1 MRLLSALWRVD
12 PAPLFDRKYYLSLN
26 PDVVESGVDP
36 LFHFVWCGG
45 SEGRQP
51 HPLFDSRYYLDRYPD
66 VARSG
71 HNPLFHFLRFGGH
84 EARSPHQAFDS
95 AFYLASNSD
104 VAATKTNPLVHF
116 VRDGAA
122 EGRLPHPDFSP
133 ELYYLAHPDV
143 AVTNLHPVRHF
154 AEHGAAEGRFTSK
167 IRLRP
172 EDFLPVSGRPP
183 APESSHEIDVIIP
196 VYKGLSETMACLA
209 SVLSSSNTV
218 RFRVVVVNDC
228 TPEPQLADHLRQ
240 LKRDG
245 RITLIENSEN
255 LGFVR
260 SVNVGMLASGRDV
273 VLLNSDT
280 MVSGDWLDRLSA
292 CAYRDAITA
301 TVTPFSNNAT
311 ICSYPIFCIDNRFPP
326 SLDTAALDAV
336 FASVNRGRS
345 VDIPTAVGFCM
356 YIRRDCLAK
365 IGLFD
370 AETFGAG
377 YGEENDFCM
386 RATARG
392 WKNKLA
398 CDVFVYHVGSVSFD
412 AVTTRQKAAMGAVIA
427 RYPSYPELVRR
438 HVEAD
443 PAFAFRIAVT
453 AKRIRESGKRVFLS
467 VVHALGGGVA
477 EHVGQLAGLTED
489 AVFWLTLKPSPPHFC
504 VLECSQ
510 EEYRFSLK
518 VDMNRDR
525 AALMAVLAA
534 CGVERAHLHHF
545 MGHDSDLTG
554 LIQELNLP
562 FDYTVHD
569 YYAICPQVTLSDE
582 RGRYCSEPDEKSCN
596 RCIEERP
603 QLGGAVDISSWRLA
617 HSWAFLRADRV
628 LAPSADTAARIAR
641 YYPKAPIVAAEHAG
655 MLSCGMVRPQLLA
668 AEERL
673 LIAVLGTQSIH
684 KGFELLRECAEAAA
698 NHDLPIEFV
707 LVGRVEA
714 GIKRGRV
721 LFRETG
727 RYEPPDLPAILERAA
742 PHLVWFPTRVPET
755 FSYTLSACLELGL
768 PVAAHDTG
776 AFPERLARRPW
787 SWIVGADAS
796 ASEWTDF
803 FLRVRRDHF
812 TTGEAPVRSEPRERA
827 RPDFYPAGYL
837 ATTAVPRPSERHR
850 ARSNG
855 RGPIRIAA
863 AVAST
868 GRQIQACGYV
878 RIVQPLTHP
887 AVADALQ
894 LTLCAARDLLLAEAD
909 VVLVQRV
916 AIQDMEIAE
925 KIVDACRRRG
935 SRLVFETDDDLF
947 HIPPEHPESEH
958 YLRITAA
965 AKWLAKMAD
974 AVITSTEALRL
985 QMLPFNANSVLLPN
999 FLDER
1004 LWLSPYRRDLFDPD
1018 EIRVLYAGTLSHR
1031 EDLEFLGAA
1040 VRRLPGK
1047 WRKKI
1052 GIDVVGAANED
1063 ADWFHAVP
1071 VPPAVAASY
1080 PRFVEWIRARN
1091 NWHWGVAPLLDTP
1104 FNRSKSALKFF
1115 DYSALDL
1122 ASICSDMSVYRDAVQ
1137 PGQTGILA
1145 ANDPA
1150 VWSDALEMVLGDEAL
1165 WNRLR
1170 NNARN
1175 VVRENTIGARAAEI
1189 KKLWASLVND
1199 AQEEEADAETAQMR
1213 NASP

>member
-1 MRLLSALWRVD
+1 M
-12 PAPLFDRKYYLSLN
+12 
-26 PDVVESGVDP
+26 
-36 LFHFVWCGG
+36 
-45 SEGRQP
+45 
-51 HPLFDSRYYLDRYPD
+51 
-66 VARSG
+66 ARSG
-71 HNPLFHFLRFGGH
+71 YNPLLHFLRFGGH

-95 AFYLASNSD
+95 AFYLANNSD

-116 VRDGAA
+116 VRDGAI

-183 APESSHEIDVIIP
+183 APESSHEIDVIVP
-196 VYKGLSETMACLA
+196 VYKGFSETVACLE
-209 SVLSSSNTV
+209 SVLSSSNAA
-218 RFRVVVVNDC
+218 RFRLVVVNDC

-245 RITLIENSEN
+245 RITLIENREN

-260 SVNVGMLASGRDV
+260 SVNVGMQASGRDV

-280 MVSGDWLDRLSA
+280 LVFGDWLDRLGA
-292 CAYRDAITA
+292 CAHRDESTA

-311 ICSYPIFCIDNRFPP
+311 ICSYPVFCADNRLPP
-326 SLDTAALDAV
+326 SLDIAALDAA
-336 FASVNRGRS
+336 FASVNHGRS

-365 IGLFD
+365 VGLFD

-392 WKNKLA
+392 WKHKLA

-412 AVTTRQKAAMGAVIA
+412 AVTARQKAAMRAVIS
-427 RYPSYPELVRR
+427 RYPSYPELVRH
-438 HVEAD
+438 HVEGD
-443 PAFAFRIAVT
+443 PALAFRIAVT
-453 AKRIRESGKRVFLS
+453 AKRIRGNGKRVFLS

-477 EHVGQLAGLTED
+477 EHVDQLAGLTKD
-489 AVFWLTLKPSPPHFC
+489 AVFWLTLKPSPPRFYI
-504 VLECSQ
+504 LECLQ
-510 EEYRFSLK
+510 EDCSFSLK
-518 VDMNRDR
+518 LDIHHDR
-525 AALMAVLAA
+525 AVLMAVVAA
-534 CGVERAHLHHF
+534 CGVERAHIHHF
-545 MGHDSDLTG
+545 MGHDSDLTD

-562 FDYTVHD
+562 FDFTVHD

-582 RGRYCSEPDEKSCN
+582 RGRYCTEPDEKSCN
-596 RCIEERP
+596 RCIEDRP
-603 QLGGAVDISSWRLA
+603 PLDGIVGISSWRLA

-628 LAPSADTAARIAR
+628 ITPSADTAARIAR
-641 YYPKAPIVAAEHAG
+641 YYPKAPIIAAEHSG

-668 AEERL
+668 PEERL
-673 LIAVLGTQSIH
+673 RIAVLGTQTIH
-684 KGFELLRECAEAAA
+684 KGLELLRECAEAAA
-698 NHDLPIEFV
+698 HRDLPIEFV
-707 LVGRVEA
+707 LVGRVEN
-714 GIKRGRV
+714 GINRGRV
-721 LFRETG
+721 VFRETG
-727 RYEPPDLPAILERAA
+727 RYEPQDLPAILERAA

-787 SWIVGADAS
+787 SWILKPDAS
-796 ASEWTDF
+796 ASDWTDF

-812 TTGEAPVRSEPRERA
+812 TTGEAPDRSEARERA
-827 RPDFYPAGYL
+827 HPDFYPAGYL
-837 ATTAVPRPSERHR
+837 ATTAVLRPIARHR
-850 ARSNG
+850 VRSNG

-878 RIVQPLTHP
+878 RVVQPLTHP

-894 LTLCAARDLLLAEAD
+894 LTLCSARDLLVAEAD
-909 VVLVQRV
+909 VILVQRV

-925 KIVDACRRRG
+925 KIVEACRRRG
-935 SRLVFETDDDLF
+935 CRLVFETDDDLF
-947 HIPPEHPESEH
+947 HIPPEHPEQQH
-958 YLRITAA
+958 YQRITAA
-965 AKWLAKMAD
+965 AKLLASMAD
-974 AVITSTEALRL
+974 AVVTSTETLRR
-985 QMLPFNANSVLLPN
+985 QMLPFNAKSVLLPN

-1004 LWLSPYRRDLFDPD
+1004 LWLSPYRRGVFNPD

-1031 EDLEFLGAA
+1031 DDLEFLGDA
-1040 VRRLPGK
+1040 VRRLPAK

-1052 GIDVVGAANED
+1052 SIDVVGAADED
-1063 ADWFHAVP
+1063 TDWFHAIP
-1071 VPPAVAASY
+1071 IPPAVAASY
-1080 PRFVEWIRARN
+1080 PRFVEWIRTRN
-1091 NWHWGVAPLLDTP
+1091 SWHWGVAPLLDTP

-1115 DYSALDL
+1115 DYSALAL
-1122 ASICSDMSVYRDAVQ
+1122 ASICSDMSVYRGAVQ

-1170 NNARN
+1170 NNART

-1189 KKLWASLVND
+1189 KRLWASLVSD
-1199 AQEEEADAETAQMR
+1199 AQEEG
-1213 NASP
+1213 S